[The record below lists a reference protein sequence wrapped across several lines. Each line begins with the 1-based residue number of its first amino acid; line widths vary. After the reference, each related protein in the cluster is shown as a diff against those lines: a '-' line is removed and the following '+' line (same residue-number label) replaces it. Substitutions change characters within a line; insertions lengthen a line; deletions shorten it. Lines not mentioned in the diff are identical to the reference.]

1 MSLFPRPILSPLQT
15 TNSLTDLSRTNF
27 FAVYHLNPKLFFFN
41 SPSPSIKTNTKKKT
55 SFYNKSKWYFFSLF
69 SRSTHVFIADGPFLK
84 TKGVN

>member
-27 FAVYHLNPKLFFFN
+27 FAVYHLNPKLFF
-41 SPSPSIKTNTKKKT
+41 SIPIPLYKNKHQKKT